1 MKSIEIKGKRNI
13 DKIENV
19 KNPRRKD
26 SLHWK
31 LPDDFFS
38 NRKQVEIINNLYL
51 ENSFEHDVFIKK
63 EINKKITGYKNQ
75 DIKKKLI
82 DLTKLI
88 SLNDTI
94 EKLMLSKLKCF
105 YCKETC
111 HLLYQNI
118 FEKKQWTLDRINN
131 DGGYSPENCRWAT
144 RAEQTQNSRCA
155 KLTLELV
162 KEIRKLYI
170 ENPNLTHR
178 ELSKIYNVSHSTIT
192 NLINFKTWKDL
203 ENV

>member
-63 EINKKITGYKNQ
+63 RPAQLRTGLF
-75 DIKKKLI
+75 I
-82 DLTKLI
+82 
-88 SLNDTI
+88 
-94 EKLMLSKLKCF
+94 M
-105 YCKETC
+105 
-111 HLLYQNI
+111 
-118 FEKKQWTLDRINN
+118 
-131 DGGYSPENCRWAT
+131 
-144 RAEQTQNSRCA
+144 
-155 KLTLELV
+155 
-162 KEIRKLYI
+162 
-170 ENPNLTHR
+170 
-178 ELSKIYNVSHSTIT
+178 
-192 NLINFKTWKDL
+192 
-203 ENV
+203 

>member
-19 KNPRRKD
+19 ENPRRKD

-31 LPDDFFS
+31 LSDDFFS
-38 NRKQVEIINNLYL
+38 NRKQIEIINSLYL
-51 ENSFEHDVFIKK
+51 ENSFENDIFIRK

-88 SLNDTI
+88 SLDDTI

-105 YCKETC
+105 YCKENC

-131 DGGYSPENCRWAT
+131 NQGHNTDNVVIAC
-144 RAEQTQNSRCA
+144 
-155 KLTLELV
+155 LECNIKRGNMDSERFKRG
-162 KEIRKLYI
+162 KEIKIVRKQ
-170 ENPNLTHR
+170 
-178 ELSKIYNVSHSTIT
+178 
-192 NLINFKTWKDL
+192 F
-203 ENV
+203 

>member
-19 KNPRRKD
+19 ENPRRKD

-31 LPDDFFS
+31 FPDDFFS

-51 ENSFEHDVFIKK
+51 ENSFEHDIFIKK
-63 EINKKITGYKNQ
+63 EINKKITGYKYQ

-131 DGGYSPENCRWAT
+131 KQGHNTDNVVISC
-144 RAEQTQNSRCA
+144 
-155 KLTLELV
+155 LECNIKRGDMDSERFKRG
-162 KEIRKLYI
+162 KEIKIVRKQ
-170 ENPNLTHR
+170 
-178 ELSKIYNVSHSTIT
+178 
-192 NLINFKTWKDL
+192 F
-203 ENV
+203 